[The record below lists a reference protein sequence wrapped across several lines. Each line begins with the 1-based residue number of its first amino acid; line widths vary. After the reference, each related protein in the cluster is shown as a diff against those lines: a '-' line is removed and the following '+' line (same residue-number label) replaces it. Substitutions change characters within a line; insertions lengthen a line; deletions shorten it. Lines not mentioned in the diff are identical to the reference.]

1 MRSHF
6 ISLLF
11 ILSLVLSW
19 NCHSEPKTETS
30 AANQAEP
37 ASSSEVAPIDRLK
50 SQVVDESDI
59 YGRLRATVSVLQ
71 DEYTKSEPTMPG
83 LKHVSVEIGAD
94 CILTISNKAY
104 GDEVTRVNLQ
114 ALDPNGFSLI
124 PDLNEG
130 DFPGLRIRTMESRP
144 AVELLK
150 NGALV
155 TTQPELVIYLA
166 NRPAIE
172 RITPYMLQAL
182 NICQG
187 VQYPD

>member
-1 MRSHF
+1 
-6 ISLLF
+6 
-11 ILSLVLSW
+11 
-19 NCHSEPKTETS
+19 
-30 AANQAEP
+30 
-37 ASSSEVAPIDRLK
+37 
-50 SQVVDESDI
+50 
-59 YGRLRATVSVLQ
+59 
-71 DEYTKSEPTMPG
+71 MPG
-83 LKHVSVEIGAD
+83 LKDVSVEIGAD
-94 CILTISNKAY
+94 CVLTISNKAY

-114 ALDPNGFSLI
+114 ALDPNGFGLI

-130 DFPGLRIRTMESRP
+130 DFPGLRIRTLEAKP

-155 TTQPELVIYLA
+155 TTRSELVIYLA